1 VWDYCHGHI
10 QDGSPGLAG
19 ATAADGAAQGET
31 GEESG
36 RDATEH
42 LRQRLSKWSQR
53 AVQRITEDMEGL
65 EMHSAVRNVMR
76 LFDRIRDFE
85 KRVRARQGELSAP
98 DRAALL
104 DALSLL
110 CQLLAPLAPHIS
122 EELRIT
128 LGNEASSA
136 QTPWP
141 GVSFQV
147 PA

>member
-1 VWDYCHGHI
+1 VWDYCHAHAEA
-10 QDGSPGLAG
+10 QLAG
-19 ATAADGAAQGET
+19 AAAGDPVAAQGEA
-31 GEESG
+31 GEEVG

-42 LRQRLSKWSQR
+42 LRQRLSKWSQT

-85 KRVRARQGELSAP
+85 QRVRARQGELSGS

-104 DALSLL
+104 EALSLL
-110 CQLLAPLAPHIS
+110 CQLLAPLAPHVA
-122 EELRIT
+122 EELWVS
-128 LGNEASSA
+128 LGHDAPPA